1 MKNKLRPLSLLMTI
15 LFVLTLTAAAPV
27 HEEAPVRY
35 VTESLNS
42 YLLGYMSW
50 GVKSMG
56 LDTLQERLEKSGRDL
71 PEVRVA
77 VIDSGISRSNKYVQ
91 GRYTDDG
98 YNFVANNTD
107 FDDDQYHGT
116 MVSGIIIDGT
126 PSNVKILPL
135 KTNNASGSGMMKNVS
150 RAIFYAI
157 DHGADVI
164 NLSLS
169 SDDPKHTLT
178 ILDDAINAA
187 LEANII
193 IVVAAG
199 NQSGDVA
206 DRYPANK
213 SEVLTITSVDSD
225 YQIADS
231 ANTGAEVD
239 FALPG
244 VKILAPYKSI
254 MMRDSG
260 TSLAAPHAAAAA
272 AMLKTWDKS
281 LNQYQVT
288 EILKR
293 YAVDLGAK
301 GYDTTYGWGMIDL
314 SGFDFNEAVPA
325 VPTEP
330 TEAPTEAP
338 TIPPTDAP
346 TEAVTV
352 PPTEG
357 AVLRGDTDRD
367 GTVTIVDTTTI
378 QRALAFLTVNA
389 YDEQAA
395 DVDGDGAVSII
406 DATAIQRYLAQ
417 YGNPYGIGERIG

>member
-1 MKNKLRPLSLLMTI
+1 MKNTLRPLSLLLTI
-15 LFVLTLTAAAPV
+15 LFVLMLISASPV
-27 HEEAPVRY
+27 REEAPIEY
-35 VTESLNS
+35 VTESLNG

-50 GVKSMG
+50 GVKNMG
-56 LDTLQERLEKSGRDL
+56 LDKLQEKLGSSGRDL

-77 VIDSGISRSNKYVQ
+77 VIDSGISQSNRYVQ

-98 YNFVANNTD
+98 YNFVSDNTD
-107 FDDDQYHGT
+107 INDDQYHGT

-135 KTNNASGSGMMKNVS
+135 KTNNASGRGTMKNVS
-150 RAIFYAI
+150 RAIYYAI

-169 SDDPKHTLT
+169 SEDPKHTLT
-178 ILDDAINAA
+178 VLDNAIDAA
-187 LEANII
+187 LKANII

-199 NQSGDVA
+199 NQSGDTA

-213 SEVLTITSVDSD
+213 PEVLTITSVDSD
-225 YQIADS
+225 YKIADS

-254 MMRDSG
+254 MMLDSG

-288 EILKR
+288 EIFKR

-301 GYDTTYGWGMIDL
+301 GFDTTYGWGMIDL
-314 SGFDFNEAVPA
+314 SSFDFDEDVPT

-330 TEAPTEAP
+330 AEAPTQSP
-338 TIPPTDAP
+338 TIPSEESP
-346 TEAVTV
+346 TEAQTE
-352 PPTEG
+352 PTIEA

-367 GTVTIVDTTTI
+367 GIVTIIDATAI
-378 QRALAFLTVNA
+378 QRALADLPVTVF
-389 YDEQAA
+389 DERAA
-395 DVDGDGAVSII
+395 DADGDGII
-406 DATAIQRYLAQ
+406 MIVDATAIQRYLAQ
-417 YGNPYGIGERIG
+417 FDNPCGIGSRR